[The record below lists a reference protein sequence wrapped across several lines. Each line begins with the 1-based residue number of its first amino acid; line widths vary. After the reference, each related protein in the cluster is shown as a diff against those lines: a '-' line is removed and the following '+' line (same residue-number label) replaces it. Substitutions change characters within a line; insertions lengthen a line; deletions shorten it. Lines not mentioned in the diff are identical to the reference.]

1 MQFAN
6 VIAHEAEK
14 KHLIRTVKENRISHA
29 QMFLGPA
36 GSGSVPLAIAYAQ
49 YILCQNKQENDSCGA
64 CVSCTKIQ
72 KHNHPDLHFSFPVHL
87 SKEKH
92 IYKSDNVLAEWRE
105 ILDENPYFG
114 IDDWNAKL
122 GNENKQGI
130 IGKEESQNIISK
142 ISLKSFEGGYKILIM
157 WLPELMNG
165 QASNKLLKFIEEPPD
180 KTVFLLVAEDQEQI
194 IATIRSRTQII
205 KLPRLKEIEIA
216 TYLETEKGTTASDS
230 KIIAQLAEG
239 DVAKAVHLISEQTE
253 ANFNF
258 ENFVN
263 WMRFCYQRNIAKSI
277 DWVDIIAAAGRE
289 NQKSFLKFCLNMFR
303 QCIVGHYA
311 GNELVVLTD
320 EQNTF
325 LSKFSPFINSKNIV
339 GLTEAFNEAYY
350 HIERNASAKILFLD
364 LSINIFSLL
373 QKK

>member
-1 MQFAN
+1 MQFVN

-14 KHLIRTVKENRISHA
+14 KHLIHTVQENRISHA

-36 GSGSVPLAIAYAQ
+36 GSGTVPLAIAYAQ

-72 KHNHPDLHFSFPVHL
+72 KHNHPDLHFSFPIHL

-92 IYKSDNVLAEWRE
+92 VYTSDNVLGDWRE

-114 IDDWNAKL
+114 IEDWNVKL

-130 IGKEESQNIISK
+130 IGNKESQNIVSK
-142 ISLKSFEGGYKILIM
+142 LSLKSFEGGYKILIM

-194 IATIRSRTQII
+194 ITTIRSRTQIV
-205 KLPRLKEIEIA
+205 KLPRLKEKEIA
-216 TYLETEKGTTASDS
+216 TYLETEKGIPANESI
-230 KIIAQLAEG
+230 IIAHLAEG
-239 DVAKAVHLISEQTE
+239 DVGKAIHLISEQTE

-263 WMRFCYQRNIAKSI
+263 WMRLCYQRNIAKSI
-277 DWVDIIAAAGRE
+277 DWVDLIAVSGRE

-320 EQNTF
+320 EQNAF

-339 GLTEAFNEAYY
+339 GLTEVFNEAYY
-350 HIERNASAKILFLD
+350 HIERNANAKILFLD
-364 LSINIFSLL
+364 LSLKTFSLL

>member
-1 MQFAN
+1 MQFVN

-14 KHLIRTVKENRISHA
+14 KHLIHTVQENRISHA

-36 GSGSVPLAIAYAQ
+36 GSGTVPLAIAYAQ
-49 YILCQNKQENDSCGA
+49 YILCQNKQENDSCGE

-72 KHNHPDLHFSFPVHL
+72 KHNHPDLHFSFPIHL

-92 IYKSDNVLAEWRE
+92 VYTSDIVLGDWRE

-114 IDDWNAKL
+114 IDDWNLRL

-130 IGKEESQNIISK
+130 IGNKESQNIVSK
-142 ISLKSFEGGYKILIM
+142 LSLKSFEGGYKILIM

-194 IATIRSRTQII
+194 ITTIRSRTQIV
-205 KLPRLKEIEIA
+205 KLPRLKEKEIA
-216 TYLETEKGTTASDS
+216 TYLETEKGIPANESI
-230 KIIAQLAEG
+230 IIAHLAEG
-239 DVAKAVHLISEQTE
+239 DVGKAIHLISEQTE

-263 WMRFCYQRNIAKSI
+263 WMRLCYQRNIAKSI
-277 DWVDIIAAAGRE
+277 DWVDLIAVSGRE

-320 EQNTF
+320 EQNAF

-350 HIERNASAKILFLD
+350 HIERNANAKILFLD
-364 LSINIFSLL
+364 LSIKTFSLL

>member
-1 MQFAN
+1 MQFKN
-6 VIAHEAEK
+6 IIAHEAEK
-14 KHLIRTVKENRISHA
+14 KHLIHTVQENRISHA
-29 QMFLGPA
+29 QMFLGPS
-36 GSGSVPLAIAYAQ
+36 GSGTVPMAIAYAQ

-64 CVSCTKIQ
+64 CASCAKIQ
-72 KHNHPDLHFSFPVHL
+72 KHNHPDLHFSFPIHL

-92 IYKSDNVLAEWRE
+92 VYISDNVLGVWRE

-114 IDDWNAKL
+114 IEDWNLKL
-122 GNENKQGI
+122 GNENKQGV
-130 IGKEESQNIISK
+130 IGKEESQKIVSK
-142 ISLKSFEGGYKILIM
+142 LSLKSFEGGYKILIM

-165 QASNKLLKFIEEPPD
+165 QASNKLLKFIEEPPH

-194 IATIRSRTQII
+194 IATIRSRTQIV
-205 KLPRLKEIEIA
+205 KLPRLKEKAIA
-216 TYLETEKGTTASDS
+216 TYLETEKEISADDS
-230 KIIAQLAEG
+230 VIIAHLAEG
-239 DVAKAVHLISEQTE
+239 DVGKAIHLITEQTE

-263 WMRFCYQRNIAKSI
+263 WMRLCYQRNIAKSI
-277 DWVDIIAAAGRE
+277 DWVDLIAASGRE

-303 QCIVGHYA
+303 QCIIGHYT
-311 GNELVVLTD
+311 GSELVVLTD
-320 EQNTF
+320 EQNAF

-350 HIERNASAKILFLD
+350 HIERNANAKILFLD
-364 LSINIFSLL
+364 LSIKTFSLL

>member
-1 MQFAN
+1 MQFVN

-14 KHLIRTVKENRISHA
+14 KHLIHTVKENRISHA

-36 GSGSVPLAIAYAQ
+36 GSGSFPLAMAYAQ
-49 YILCQNKQENDSCGA
+49 YILCQNKQENDSCGT

-72 KHNHPDLHFSFPVHL
+72 KHNHPDLHFSFPIHL

-92 IYKSDNVLAEWRE
+92 IYTSDNVLEYWRE

-114 IDDWNAKL
+114 IDDWNLKL

-142 ISLKSFEGGYKILIM
+142 ISLKSFEGGYKVLIM

-165 QASNKLLKFIEEPPD
+165 NASNKLLKFIEEPPD

-205 KLPRLKEIEIA
+205 KLPRLKEIEVA
-216 TYLETEKGTTASDS
+216 TYLETEKGITASDS
-230 KIIAQLAEG
+230 KIIAHLAEG
-239 DVAKAVHLISEQTE
+239 DVAKAVHLISEQTV

-263 WMRFCYQRNIAKSI
+263 WMRLCYQKNIAKSI
-277 DWVDIIAAAGRE
+277 DWVDSIAAAGRE

-303 QCIVGHYA
+303 QCIVGHYT

-320 EQNTF
+320 EQNAF
-325 LSKFSPFINSKNIV
+325 LSKFSPFINNKNIV
-339 GLTEAFNEAYY
+339 GLTEVFNEAYY

-364 LSINIFSLL
+364 LSIKTFSLL

>member
-1 MQFAN
+1 MQFKN
-6 VIAHEAEK
+6 IIAHEAEK
-14 KHLIRTVKENRISHA
+14 KHLIHTVQENRISHA
-29 QMFLGPA
+29 QMFLGPS
-36 GSGSVPLAIAYAQ
+36 GSGTVPMAIAYAQ

-64 CVSCTKIQ
+64 CASCAKIQ
-72 KHNHPDLHFSFPVHL
+72 KHNHPDLHFSFPIHL

-92 IYKSDNVLAEWRE
+92 VYISDNVLGVWRE

-114 IDDWNAKL
+114 IEDWNLKL
-122 GNENKQGI
+122 GNENKQGV
-130 IGKEESQNIISK
+130 IGKEESQKIVSK
-142 ISLKSFEGGYKILIM
+142 LSLKSFEGGYKILIM

-165 QASNKLLKFIEEPPD
+165 QASNKLLKFIEEPPH

-194 IATIRSRTQII
+194 IATIRSRTQIV
-205 KLPRLKEIEIA
+205 KLPRLKEKAIA
-216 TYLETEKGTTASDS
+216 SYLETEKEISANDS
-230 KIIAQLAEG
+230 VIIAHLAEG
-239 DVAKAVHLISEQTE
+239 DVGKAIHLITEQTE

-263 WMRFCYQRNIAKSI
+263 WMRLCYQRNIAKSI
-277 DWVDIIAAAGRE
+277 DWVDLIAVVGRE

-364 LSINIFSLL
+364 LSLKTFSLL

>member
-1 MQFAN
+1 MQFKN
-6 VIAHEAEK
+6 IIAHEAEK
-14 KHLIRTVKENRISHA
+14 KHLIHTVQENRISHA
-29 QMFLGPA
+29 QMFLGPS
-36 GSGSVPLAIAYAQ
+36 GSGTVPMAIAYAQ
-49 YILCQNKQENDSCGA
+49 YILCQNKQDNDSCGA
-64 CVSCTKIQ
+64 CASCAKIQ
-72 KHNHPDLHFSFPVHL
+72 KHNHPDLHFSFPIHL

-92 IYKSDNVLAEWRE
+92 VYISDNVLGVWRE

-114 IDDWNAKL
+114 IEDWNLKL
-122 GNENKQGI
+122 GNENKQGV
-130 IGKEESQNIISK
+130 IGKEESQKIISK
-142 ISLKSFEGGYKILIM
+142 LSLKSFEGGYKILIM

-165 QASNKLLKFIEEPPD
+165 QASNKLLKFIEEPPH

-194 IATIRSRTQII
+194 IATIRSRTQIV
-205 KLPRLKEIEIA
+205 KLPRLKEKAIA
-216 TYLETEKGTTASDS
+216 TYLETEKEISANDS
-230 KIIAQLAEG
+230 VIIAHLAEG
-239 DVAKAVHLISEQTE
+239 DVGKAIHLITEQTE

-263 WMRFCYQRNIAKSI
+263 WMRLCYQRNIAKSI
-277 DWVDIIAAAGRE
+277 DWVDLIAVVGRE

-364 LSINIFSLL
+364 LSLKTFSLL

>member
-1 MQFAN
+1 MKFVN
-6 VIAHEAEK
+6 VIAREAEK
-14 KHLIRTVKENRISHA
+14 KHLIRTVQENRISHA
-29 QMFLGPA
+29 QMFLGPS
-36 GSGSVPLAIAYAQ
+36 GSGSVPLAMAYAQ
-49 YILCQNKQENDSCGA
+49 YILCQNKQENDSCGT

-72 KHNHPDLHFSFPVHL
+72 KHNHPDLHFSFPIHL

-92 IYKSDNVLAEWRE
+92 IYTSDNVLEYWRE

-114 IDDWNAKL
+114 IDDWNLKL

-142 ISLKSFEGGYKILIM
+142 ISLKSFEGGYKVLIM

-165 QASNKLLKFIEEPPD
+165 NASSKLLKFIEEPPD

-205 KLPRLKEIEIA
+205 KLPRLKEIEVA
-216 TYLETEKGTTASDS
+216 TYLETEKGITASDS
-230 KIIAQLAEG
+230 KIIAHLAEG
-239 DVAKAVHLISEQTE
+239 DVAKAVHLISEQTVV
-253 ANFNF
+253 NFNF

-263 WMRFCYQRNIAKSI
+263 WMRLCYQKNIAKSI
-277 DWVDIIAAAGRE
+277 DWVDSIAVAGRE

-320 EQNTF
+320 EQNAF

-364 LSINIFSLL
+364 LSIKTFSLL

>member
-1 MQFAN
+1 MKFVN
-6 VIAHEAEK
+6 VIAREAEK
-14 KHLIRTVKENRISHA
+14 KHLIRTVQENRISHA
-29 QMFLGPA
+29 QMFLGPS
-36 GSGSVPLAIAYAQ
+36 GSGSVPLAMAYAQ
-49 YILCQNKQENDSCGA
+49 YILCQNKQENDSCGT

-72 KHNHPDLHFSFPVHL
+72 KHNHPDLHFSFPIHL

-92 IYKSDNVLAEWRE
+92 IYTSDNVLADWRE

-114 IDDWNAKL
+114 IDDWNLKL

-142 ISLKSFEGGYKILIM
+142 ISLKSFEGGYKVLIM

-165 QASNKLLKFIEEPPD
+165 NASNKLLKFIEEPPD

-205 KLPRLKEIEIA
+205 KLPRLKEIEVA
-216 TYLETEKGTTASDS
+216 TYLETEKGITARDS
-230 KIIAQLAEG
+230 KIIAHLAEG
-239 DVAKAVHLISEQTE
+239 DVAKAVHLISEQTV

-263 WMRFCYQRNIAKSI
+263 WMRLCYQKNIAKSI
-277 DWVDIIAAAGRE
+277 DWVDSIAAAGRE

-320 EQNTF
+320 EQNAF

-364 LSINIFSLL
+364 LSIKTFSLL

>member
-114 IDDWNAKL
+114 IDDWNVKL

-239 DVAKAVHLISEQTE
+239 DVAKAVHLISEQTV

-320 EQNTF
+320 
-325 LSKFSPFINSKNIV
+325 
-339 GLTEAFNEAYY
+339 
-350 HIERNASAKILFLD
+350 
-364 LSINIFSLL
+364 
-373 QKK
+373 

>member
-1 MQFAN
+1 MKFVN
-6 VIAHEAEK
+6 VIAREAEK
-14 KHLIRTVKENRISHA
+14 KHLIRTVQENRISHA
-29 QMFLGPA
+29 QMFLGPS
-36 GSGSVPLAIAYAQ
+36 GSGSVPLAMAYAQ
-49 YILCQNKQENDSCGA
+49 YILCQNKQENDSCGT

-72 KHNHPDLHFSFPVHL
+72 KHNHPDLHFSFPIHL

-92 IYKSDNVLAEWRE
+92 IYTSDNVLADWRE

-114 IDDWNAKL
+114 IDDWNLKL

-142 ISLKSFEGGYKILIM
+142 ISLKSFEGGYKVLIM

-165 QASNKLLKFIEEPPD
+165 NASNKLLKFIEEPPD

-205 KLPRLKEIEIA
+205 KLPRLKEIEVA
-216 TYLETEKGTTASDS
+216 TYLETEKGITARDS
-230 KIIAQLAEG
+230 KIIAHLAEG
-239 DVAKAVHLISEQTE
+239 DVAKAVHLISEQTVV
-253 ANFNF
+253 NFNF

-263 WMRFCYQRNIAKSI
+263 WMRLCYQKNIAKSI
-277 DWVDIIAAAGRE
+277 DWVDSIAAAGRE

-320 EQNTF
+320 EQNAF

-364 LSINIFSLL
+364 LSIKTFSLL

>member
-1 MQFAN
+1 MQFVN

-14 KHLIRTVKENRISHA
+14 KHLIHTVKENRISHA

-36 GSGSVPLAIAYAQ
+36 GSGSVPLAMAYAQ
-49 YILCQNKQENDSCGA
+49 YILCQNKQENDSCGT

-72 KHNHPDLHFSFPVHL
+72 KHNHPDLHFSFPIHL

-92 IYKSDNVLAEWRE
+92 IYTSDNVLEYWRE

-114 IDDWNAKL
+114 IDDWNLKL

-142 ISLKSFEGGYKILIM
+142 ISLKSFEGGYKVLIM

-165 QASNKLLKFIEEPPD
+165 NASNKLLKFIEEPPD

-205 KLPRLKEIEIA
+205 KLPRLKEIEVA
-216 TYLETEKGTTASDS
+216 TYLETEKGITASDS
-230 KIIAQLAEG
+230 KIIAHLAEG
-239 DVAKAVHLISEQTE
+239 DVAKAVHLISEQTV

-263 WMRFCYQRNIAKSI
+263 WMRLCYQKNIAKSI
-277 DWVDIIAAAGRE
+277 DWVDSIAAAGRE

-320 EQNTF
+320 EQNAF

-364 LSINIFSLL
+364 LSIKTFSLL

>member
-1 MQFAN
+1 MQFKN
-6 VIAHEAEK
+6 VIAYEAEK
-14 KHLIRTVKENRISHA
+14 KHLIHTVQENRISHA
-29 QMFLGPA
+29 QMFLGPE
-36 GSGSVPLAIAYAQ
+36 GSGSLPLAIAYGQ
-49 YILCQNKQENDSCGA
+49 YILCENQQENDSCGE
-64 CVSCTKIQ
+64 CVSCAKIQ

-92 IYKSDNVLAEWRE
+92 VYTSDNVLGVWRE
-105 ILDENPYFG
+105 IIDENPYFG
-114 IDDWNAKL
+114 IEDWNVKL
-122 GNENKQGI
+122 GNENKQGV
-130 IGKEESQNIISK
+130 IGKEESQNIVSK
-142 ISLKSFEGGYKILIM
+142 LSLKSFEGGYKILIM

-194 IATIRSRTQII
+194 IATIRSRTQIV
-205 KLPRLKEIEIA
+205 KLPRLKEKEIA
-216 TYLETEKGTTASDS
+216 NYLDTEKGIPADDS
-230 KIIAQLAEG
+230 IIIAHLAEG
-239 DVAKAVHLISEQTE
+239 DVGKAIHLISEQTE

-263 WMRFCYQRNIAKSI
+263 WMRLCYQRNIAKSI
-277 DWVDIIAAAGRE
+277 DWVDLIAVTGRE

-350 HIERNASAKILFLD
+350 HIERNANAKILFLD
-364 LSINIFSLL
+364 LSIKTFSLL

>member
-1 MQFAN
+1 MQFKN
-6 VIAHEAEK
+6 IIAHEAEK
-14 KHLIRTVKENRISHA
+14 KHLIHTVQENRISHA
-29 QMFLGPA
+29 QMFLGPS
-36 GSGSVPLAIAYAQ
+36 GSGTVPMAIAYAQ

-64 CVSCTKIQ
+64 CASCAKIQ
-72 KHNHPDLHFSFPVHL
+72 KHNHPDLHFSFPIHL

-92 IYKSDNVLAEWRE
+92 VYISDNVLGVWRE

-114 IDDWNAKL
+114 IEDWNLKL
-122 GNENKQGI
+122 GNENKQGV
-130 IGKEESQNIISK
+130 IGKEESQKIISK
-142 ISLKSFEGGYKILIM
+142 LSLKSFEGGYKILIM

-165 QASNKLLKFIEEPPD
+165 QASNKLLKFIEEPPH

-194 IATIRSRTQII
+194 IATIRSRTQIV
-205 KLPRLKEIEIA
+205 KLPRLKEKAIA
-216 TYLETEKGTTASDS
+216 SYLETEKEISANDS
-230 KIIAQLAEG
+230 VIIAHLAEG
-239 DVAKAVHLISEQTE
+239 DVGKAIHLITEQTE

-263 WMRFCYQRNIAKSI
+263 WMRLCYQRNIAKSI
-277 DWVDIIAAAGRE
+277 DWVDLIAVVGRE

-364 LSINIFSLL
+364 LSLKTFSLL

>member
-1 MQFAN
+1 MQFVN

-14 KHLIRTVKENRISHA
+14 KHLIRTVQENRISHA

-36 GSGSVPLAIAYAQ
+36 GSGSVPLAMAYAQ
-49 YILCQNKQENDSCGA
+49 YILCQNKQENDSCGT

-72 KHNHPDLHFSFPVHL
+72 KHNHPDLHFSFPIHL

-92 IYKSDNVLAEWRE
+92 IYTSDNVLEDWRE

-114 IDDWNAKL
+114 IDDWNLKL

-142 ISLKSFEGGYKILIM
+142 ISLKSFEGGYKVLIM

-165 QASNKLLKFIEEPPD
+165 NASNKLLKFIEEPPD

-205 KLPRLKEIEIA
+205 KLPRLKEVEVA
-216 TYLETEKGTTASDS
+216 TYLETEKGITASDS
-230 KIIAQLAEG
+230 KIIAHLAEG
-239 DVAKAVHLISEQTE
+239 DVAKAVHLISEQTVV
-253 ANFNF
+253 NFNF

-263 WMRFCYQRNIAKSI
+263 WMRLCYQKNIAKSI
-277 DWVDIIAAAGRE
+277 DWVDSIAAAGRE

-320 EQNTF
+320 EQNAF

-364 LSINIFSLL
+364 LSIKTFSLL